1 MVYPDRISDRLQSRR
16 SPEQPR
22 TLDSNRNLFDILS
35 PRRPIRDSPQNQRH
49 FNQTNTLSGA
59 YAAAGGDNFALDN
72 PYALGTP
79 SPSRRGNMTMTAST
93 SPQSNPP
100 DEIVAAYHQMRGGKG
115 VVDDDYVQG
124 YLGLDGTGAG
134 RLSPEA
140 AERYAEDVSLD
151 PFTSG
156 DADFLDNVTDG
167 SPRRSHSDYID
178 DERRLRHVITSQSP
192 VLTKSGLN
200 SGLTSEGLQRR
211 EENQEDY
218 PEMEVEEDDR
228 GAKLSL
234 NLPRT
239 WGSRA
244 TNRRSWMRNIAPRN
258 ESNSRDQ
265 VDHQAADDSRPMSRL
280 GYTDATRPS
289 RDIERPPRRTSLET
303 RSALRERSTSGYNR
317 STTNDE
323 QNKPVSQQ
331 KDQQSTEGGQGS
343 NTPVS
348 VYKHST
354 FNKRSPAKRDSHD
367 LIRKLS
373 RNESLRANGFQ
384 NENQIK
390 TPEQAKQPE
399 RPIYDKTPVVTGAW
413 IDTPMTEKVTE
424 LPEHLSRDIVSS
436 PPRRQEPENPS
447 KSIELHT
454 DKRPPEPQPSRGRE
468 REPAEEERVERR
480 EQNEREAEREKEKGT
495 KPPVAKP
502 DMPGSGLEAFLLNPN
517 ANGDTPGDD
526 TLESLQEILNEQPT
540 EVKTEA
546 EEDAA
551 YEKAI
556 LKKLERASPEEPA
569 KDDVE
574 KIDDNLV
581 SLGVRINEMKAGI
594 ASIEEKL
601 KREGKHIHA
610 GGNCSS
616 CGTKGDGRLYA
627 YIPLPYLWRRDPVT
641 RRIRPTRLTW
651 LLLLFLTWFFSESS
665 MCDHYCRPRFATACH
680 GNCLKPDAPEFPFVI
695 PTMLWRWSHIPS
707 LLAPAFTIAFAF
719 FKLTMQLI
727 GLWDGFVDDGP
738 PPQALNLTGEI
749 RIHGT
754 RIAGFPS
761 ATSTPIINSPPQQWA
776 AQYGQPYIPGLG
788 VPPWEEDKS
797 SMEDD
802 ELLY

>member
-1 MVYPDRISDRLQSRR
+1 
-16 SPEQPR
+16 
-22 TLDSNRNLFDILS
+22 
-35 PRRPIRDSPQNQRH
+35 
-49 FNQTNTLSGA
+49 
-59 YAAAGGDNFALDN
+59 
-72 PYALGTP
+72 
-79 SPSRRGNMTMTAST
+79 MTAST

-100 DEIVAAYHQMRGGKG
+100 DEIVAAYHQIRNDKG
-115 VVDDDYVQG
+115 VVDDDNVQD
-124 YLGLDGTGAG
+124 YLGLDGIGAE
-134 RLSPEA
+134 RLSPGA

-151 PFTSG
+151 PFASG

-192 VLTKSGLN
+192 VLTKSGTHI
-200 SGLTSEGLQRR
+200 GLTSEDLQRR
-211 EENQEDY
+211 EEDDNQEEY
-218 PEMEVEEDDR
+218 LEMEVEEDDR
-228 GAKLSL
+228 GAQPSL
-234 NLPRT
+234 NFPRT

-244 TNRRSWMRNIAPRN
+244 TNPRSWMRNIAPRN
-258 ESNSRDQ
+258 ESNSRNQ
-265 VDHQAADDSRPMSRL
+265 VDHQAADDSRPKSRL
-280 GYTDATRPS
+280 GYTDTTRPS
-289 RDIERPPRRTSLET
+289 RNTERPPRRTSLET
-303 RSALRERSTSGYNR
+303 RNALRERSTSGYNR
-317 STTNDE
+317 SAPNDE
-323 QNKPVSQQ
+323 QDKPVSQQ
-331 KDQQSTEGGQGS
+331 KDQQSTDGGQGS

-348 VYKHST
+348 VYKNST

-373 RNESLRANGFQ
+373 RNESPRVNGFQ
-384 NENQIK
+384 DENQMK

-399 RPIYDKTPVVTGAW
+399 RLTYDKTPVVTGAW
-413 IDTPMTEKVTE
+413 IDTPMTERVTE
-424 LPEHLSRDIVSS
+424 LPEHLSRDIVPS
-436 PPRRQEPENPS
+436 PSRRQESENPP
-447 KSIELHT
+447 KPVEPHT
-454 DKRPPEPQPSRGRE
+454 DKRPPELQPSRERE
-468 REPAEEERVERR
+468 RESAKEERVERR
-480 EQNEREAEREKEKGT
+480 EQKEEEAEREKT
-495 KPPVAKP
+495 KPPVTKP

-526 TLESLQEILNEQPT
+526 TLESLQEILNEQST
-540 EVKTEA
+540 EVKNEA

-569 KDDVE
+569 KGDVE

-594 ASIEEKL
+594 ASIEEKF

-616 CGTKGDGRLYA
+616 CGSHDDGRLYA
-627 YIPLPYLWRRDPVT
+627 YIPLPYLWQRDPVT

-651 LLLLFLTWFFSESS
+651 FLLLFLAWFFSEST

-695 PTMLWRWSHIPS
+695 PTMLWRWSHIS
-707 LLAPAFTIAFAF
+707 SFLAPTFTIAFAF
-719 FKLTMQLI
+719 FKLTMQLM

-738 PPQALNLTGEI
+738 PPRALNLTGEI

-761 ATSTPIINSPPQQWA
+761 AMSTPVINSPPQQWA
-776 AQYGQPYIPGLG
+776 AQHGQPYIGGLG
-788 VPPWEEDKS
+788 MPPWEEDKS